1 MSWIRTRIVATHAGI
16 LTSQRSTGP
25 YGTGFDAL
33 TTLPYQSDWQIE
45 GEIALD
51 LESNSA
57 ASVVNFS
64 PVTFSA
70 QDPSTSELLRTL

>member
-25 YGTGFDAL
+25 YSTSFDAL
-33 TTLPYQSDWQIE
+33 TTLPYQPCSQVE
-45 GEIALD
+45 Q
-51 LESNSA
+51 NSA
-57 ASVVNFS
+57 ASVMDFS

-70 QDPSTSELLRTL
+70 QEPSTSELLRTL